1 MVYKAD
7 LENAIKS
14 HVDDAIKQAGVSK
27 LVDDDAVLQAVPEY
41 SAVGEPVSNG
51 NAERAVRMLED
62 QIRTLKRA
70 FGSANQ
76 RQSECPSPSNEMAG
90 QACSNDNDEVQHGKG
105 WDDAIQETEREEVQQ
120 GNNAIWRVRM
130 VSETQ
135 KQREGRGRPEMG
147 RRNMVRNQG

>member
-90 QACSNDNDEVQHGKG
+90 QACSSDTEQVLCQSG
-105 WDDAIQETEREEVQQ
+105 WADT
-120 GNNAIWRVRM
+120 
-130 VSETQ
+130 VSDS
-135 KQREGRGRPEMG
+135 P
-147 RRNMVRNQG
+147 